1 MRSGRSSSAAKRS
14 TCGRSALQL
23 WLWFVGIMVTTLP
36 WHALGLF
43 GQPRRVATFD
53 FSNPEIAYWGPWTL
67 VSTAG
72 GAIMLAGALL
82 FVWNLATLYRGSTEV
97 DRRMRYALAVHPPH
111 RLPSALNGF
120 ALWNW
125 LVLFLM
131 VVAYGY
137 PIAQFFLID
146 SAPALVHRVDLGG

>member
-1 MRSGRSSSAAKRS
+1 
-14 TCGRSALQL
+14 
-23 WLWFVGIMVTTLP
+23 
-36 WHALGLF
+36 
-43 GQPRRVATFD
+43 
-53 FSNPEIAYWGPWTL
+53 
-67 VSTAG
+67 
-72 GAIMLAGALL
+72 MLAGALL

-97 DRRMRYALAVHPPH
+97 DRTMRHALAVHPPH

-146 SAPALVHRVDLGG
+146 APPALVHRVDLGG